1 MRREI
6 MEKNDL
12 LKEFELLIETIGT
25 EVSAKIS
32 EQVSIEVSK
41 HLMQET
47 IFRELLTLQ
56 KEIST
61 LVQKV
66 PDINQGINQNI
77 NYLQKQM
84 SKQDEEMERYH
95 KLLQAHNNL
104 LNNQIKNEKEFAN
117 NANNVIRDYRKEL
130 LNFLKMNDQEELL
143 KSALDLQMNT
153 LRKVQEMEDEIAALK
168 KTTVRIESQL
178 EKIVNA
184 E

>member
-1 MRREI
+1 

-56 KEIST
+56 KEINT

-66 PDINQGINQNI
+66 PAVNQDINKNI

-84 SKQDEEMERYH
+84 SKYDEEMEIYH
-95 KLLQAHNNL
+95 KLLQTHNHL
-104 LNNQIKNEKEFAN
+104 LNNQIKNAKEFTDSAN
-117 NANNVIRDYRKEL
+117 DVIRDYKEEL
-130 LNFLKMNDQEELL
+130 LNPLKINGQEDLL
-143 KSALDLQMNT
+143 KNALDLQRNT
-153 LRKVQEMEDEIAALK
+153 LRKVQEMEDEITALK

>member
-1 MRREI
+1 
-6 MEKNDL
+6 
-12 LKEFELLIETIGT
+12 
-25 EVSAKIS
+25 
-32 EQVSIEVSK
+32 
-41 HLMQET
+41 
-47 IFRELLTLQ
+47 
-56 KEIST
+56 
-61 LVQKV
+61 
-66 PDINQGINQNI
+66 
-77 NYLQKQM
+77 M